1 MISTLTEQ
9 FNTPEESTLIESCK
23 KGDREAF
30 GELISKYERIVYGT
44 VRLKIGKEN
53 DALDVSQEVF
63 IKIWRH
69 IAKYRG
75 DCRFST
81 WVYKIAVNACL
92 DFVRRSKNSVSE
104 PMPTRVDDD
113 GDEVTVE
120 IADENT
126 PSPESQA
133 ENSEKIAAVR
143 KAIERLNPEQREII
157 LLRDIEGYSYDEI
170 SEMLHLEIGTVKSR
184 ISRARNNLR
193 EILLEVG
200 ADKLI

>member
-1 MISTLTEQ
+1 MTEQ
-9 FNTPEESTLIESCK
+9 FGIPDENRLIEACK
-23 KGDREAF
+23 KGDRAAF
-30 GELISKYERIVYGT
+30 GELISKYERLVYST
-44 VRLKIGKEN
+44 VRLKVGNEN

-63 IKIWRH
+63 IKLWRH
-69 IAKYRG
+69 IGKYRG

-81 WVYKIAVNACL
+81 WVYKVAVNACL
-92 DFVRRSKNSVSE
+92 DFLRREKNNVTES
-104 PMPTRVDDD
+104 MPTRVDDD

-126 PSPESQA
+126 PSPESHV
-133 ENSEKIAAVR
+133 ENNEKIAAVR
-143 KAIERLNPEQREII
+143 EAIGKLSPEQREVI

-184 ISRARNNLR
+184 INRARNNLR
-193 EILLEVG
+193 EILLERG

>member
-1 MISTLTEQ
+1 M
-9 FNTPEESTLIESCK
+9 
-23 KGDREAF
+23 
-30 GELISKYERIVYGT
+30 
-44 VRLKIGKEN
+44 
-53 DALDVSQEVF
+53 
-63 IKIWRH
+63 
-69 IAKYRG
+69 
-75 DCRFST
+75 
-81 WVYKIAVNACL
+81 NACL